1 MQIAWSLFPKFFSH
15 LSLPALA
22 ELVREVGLD
31 TTNLVVRDGFQVTPE
46 YMAEELPLFLRVMR
60 REGLEI
66 RFATTD
72 YSAEALLEKPETLTV
87 LADAG
92 IRDFRMGHFP
102 DLGGDV
108 REALR
113 QAREQLE
120 RLVPLCERAG
130 IRAVTQLHNN
140 TLIAS
145 PGMAYHLFADL
156 PPEWIG
162 LELDPGNQS
171 FDGHEEWS
179 RSARLLGST
188 LVAVGVKDTG
198 VIRDMGLSESPNK
211 GWARYWTPIDNGVTD
226 WHEVVRAL
234 QGIDFAGTFVF
245 MPFYAPDDPAEMR
258 RRLREEV
265 AYLRNIVAEISPHVP
280 EK

>member
-1 MQIAWSLFPKFFSH
+1 MRLQISWSLFPKFFSH

-72 YSAEALLEKPETLTV
+72 YSAEALLAKPEILTV
-87 LADAG
+87 LAEAG

-102 DLGGDV
+102 DRGGDV
-108 REALR
+108 RQALR
-113 QAREQLE
+113 QAREELE
-120 RLVPLCERAG
+120 RLAPLCERAG
-130 IRAVTQLHNN
+130 IRAVTQLHNH

-145 PGMAYHLFADL
+145 PGMAYHLFAGL
-156 PPEWIG
+156 PPEWLG

-179 RSARLLGST
+179 RSARLLGSS
-188 LVAVGVKDTG
+188 LAALGVKDTG
-198 VIRDMGLSESPNK
+198 VIRDMGRPDTANK
-211 GWARYWTPIDNGVTD
+211 GWARYWTPIDNGVTN
-226 WHEVVRAL
+226 WEEVVRAL
-234 QGIDFAGTFVF
+234 HAVDFVGTFVF
-245 MPFYAPDDPAEMR
+245 MPFYAPDDAAEMR

-265 AYLRNIVAEISPHVP
+265 AYLRQIVTEVST
-280 EK
+280 